1 MIWADSYLRSKRV
14 RLVPKPI
21 AVNKNYDP
29 LNSLGVTQEVQRSRG
44 TFPFKKSHTA
54 YEYCEWFS
62 HRGLASASL
71 APRLVASRFVFVYFP
86 LAAVA
91 YFGRANGAHAAGSI
105 NMRQKKETHIAIVEV
120 SPRKIYRRGN
130 GSEKRI
136 GARDILFTF
145 FVAGALRNDL
155 FNLACAL
162 SGQLSV
168 NNTGISPGN

>member
-1 MIWADSYLRSKRV
+1 MSIVNDF
-14 RLVPKPI
+14 PI
-21 AVNKNYDP
+21 EG
-29 LNSLGVTQEVQRSRG
+29 S
-44 TFPFKKSHTA
+44 
-54 YEYCEWFS
+54 
-62 HRGLASASL
+62 
-71 APRLVASRFVFVYFP
+71 PRQASRRVSSRPVLFLFTFRSQLSLILAVQTERTP
-86 LAAVA
+86 LAQLICDK
-91 YFGRANGAHAAGSI
+91 R
-105 NMRQKKETHIAIVEV
+105 KKHT
-120 SPRKIYRRGN
+120 SPLWRSLPRKIYRRGN